1 MTRSPAE
8 APGAARPS
16 TAVDA
21 IAERYVARLAGLSP
35 EFAVYNGLPGRRGEL
50 DDYSPEGL
58 AALSDLDRSTLRELD
73 GVEAADDVDR
83 VTVAAMRERL
93 GVGLDL
99 ADAGEDLRSLN
110 NIDSP
115 VQTLRDGFDNLP
127 TATEE
132 DWDDFASALRAVPR
146 ALDQYARSLRLAR
159 SRGDV
164 AARRQVGAAISQ
176 ARDQAG
182 EATSSYTALI
192 DGAATADGAP
202 LPPALAAEL
211 GVDLVVIGPEA
222 PELGQLLVAAMSFGI
237 DVGTMARGQYW
248 AHPELA
254 EVVENALLAAAA
266 ECEGAR

>member
-1 MTRSPAE
+1 MTHSSDQ
-8 APGAARPS
+8 APGAARPA

-21 IAERYVARLAGLSP
+21 IAERYVARLAELSP

-50 DDYSPEGL
+50 DDYSPAGL
-58 AALSDLDRSTLRELD
+58 AARNDLDRSTLRELD

-132 DWDDFASALRAVPR
+132 DWADFASALRAVPR
-146 ALDQYARSLRLAR
+146 ALDQYAQSLRLAR

-192 DGAATADGAP
+192 DGAATIP
-202 LPPALAAEL
+202 
-211 GVDLVVIGPEA
+211 
-222 PELGQLLVAAMSFGI
+222 
-237 DVGTMARGQYW
+237 
-248 AHPELA
+248 
-254 EVVENALLAAAA
+254 
-266 ECEGAR
+266 

>member
-8 APGAARPS
+8 ALGAARPS

-21 IAERYVARLAGLSP
+21 IAERYVTRLAGLSP

-83 VTVAAMRERL
+83 VTIAAMRERL

-115 VQTLRDGFDNLP
+115 VQTLRDGFDNLSAGQRQNHAGQP
-127 TATEE
+127 YSH
-132 DWDDFASALRAVPR
+132 WKKLFAIRAMPENTVP
-146 ALDQYARSLRLAR
+146 A
-159 SRGDV
+159 
-164 AARRQVGAAISQ
+164 
-176 ARDQAG
+176 
-182 EATSSYTALI
+182 
-192 DGAATADGAP
+192 
-202 LPPALAAEL
+202 
-211 GVDLVVIGPEA
+211 
-222 PELGQLLVAAMSFGI
+222 
-237 DVGTMARGQYW
+237 
-248 AHPELA
+248 
-254 EVVENALLAAAA
+254 
-266 ECEGAR
+266 